1 MFLIPYI
8 MKQLFSSL
16 SSQSKEI
23 ENTLLLFKPEQ
34 LTWIPESWDGI
45 PGERFSAIEQIC
57 HIRDIET
64 DGYHRRIQA
73 ILNENNPVLASVPGY
88 ELAIERDYKNADLR
102 ETINAFQEAR
112 QKTIEMI
119 ETIDKEQW
127 DRPGYFEGYGNI
139 TLRSLLHFLC
149 SHDLEHLASLRWLLG
164 KMG

>member
-1 MFLIPYI
+1 

-16 SSQSKEI
+16 SSQSNEI
-23 ENTLLLFKPEQ
+23 ENTLLLFKQEQ
-34 LTWIPESWDGI
+34 LTWVPETWDGI

-64 DGYHRRIQA
+64 DGYHQRIQA
-73 ILNENNPVLASVPGY
+73 ILTENNPELASVAGY
-88 ELAIERDYKNADLR
+88 ELAIQRDYKNADLK
-102 ETINAFQEAR
+102 ETITAFQEAR
-112 QKTIEMI
+112 KKTIAMI
-119 ETIDKEQW
+119 EAIDDEQW
-127 DRPGYFEGYGNI
+127 NRPAYFEGYGNI

>member
-1 MFLIPYI
+1 

-34 LTWIPESWDGI
+34 LTWAPESWDGI
-45 PGERFSAIEQIC
+45 PGEKFSAIEQIC

-64 DGYHRRIQA
+64 DGYHHRIQA
-73 ILNENNPVLASVPGY
+73 ILNENNPELASVAGY
-88 ELAIERDYKNADLR
+88 ELAIQRDYKNADLK
-102 ETINAFQEAR
+102 EAIAAFQEAR
-112 QKTIEMI
+112 KKTIALI
-119 ETIDKEQW
+119 ETIDDEQW
-127 DRPGYFEGYGNI
+127 NRPAYFEGYGNI

>member
-1 MFLIPYI
+1 

-16 SSQSKEI
+16 ADQSKQI
-23 ENTLLLFKPEQ
+23 ENVLLLFKQEQ
-34 LTWIPESWDGI
+34 LTWTPESWDGI

-64 DGYHRRIQA
+64 DGYHHRIQA
-73 ILNENNPVLASVPGY
+73 ILKADNPTLGSVEGY
-88 ELAIERDYKNADLR
+88 ELAIERNYKGADL
-102 ETINAFQEAR
+102 
-112 QKTIEMI
+112 K
-119 ETIDKEQW
+119 ETIDAFQAARKKTIAMIGEIEDGQW
-127 DRPGYFEGYGNI
+127 DRPAYFEGYGNI